1 MTTSKQVALDAQRD
15 VTQLQPHRSRLPTFF
30 YLLSF
35 APPCPPIWKDPRG
48 FFTHPIVLYVVG
60 FVTACAAGVSMPS
73 LDLLYGYWTNGIT
86 PGSSTSS
93 GILARS
99 SQVAWIMTVIGAVSL
114 ALNCVY
120 ARQNTLSSTSA
131 DPLHVLPAHAVL
143 FLTCFASASHNLTVR
158 LRHTYVASIIV
169 QDQAFFDVVGPGE
182 IASRASKDISTIR
195 TALGEKMAFIVW
207 ALATLLTGLIS
218 AFINAPRLAGV
229 LFALIPFTVI
239 VFALLGWA
247 TDLVSTPA
255 LALEGRA
262 ASLVEQT
269 ISSVRIV
276 QAFGMAQHLI
286 RRLNQDMLERL
297 ERLGLGRSLIRGV
310 EQSTIYTI
318 LNLSYSTSFWFGSI
332 QIARG
337 DASIGAVLTTFFNIL
352 NALFAL
358 ANAVPHLAI
367 LFEGYV
373 ALGSLRKQIERVPAI
388 DVRNQGGSKQ
398 PGNLDKATPAFELRN
413 INFAYPSRP
422 FTKSLDDVS
431 ARIERG
437 QVTAFVGPSG
447 SGKTTIASLLMREY
461 DPETCNWRNPVDPLP
476 EAEQREAEEAAK
488 ANKAKKGRL
497 PFLTHEKS
505 DSSDGTPSE
514 KAAPTDIE
522 AKRSRVTGSGLV
534 SYQGQDLRSYNL
546 RWLRSQV
553 AVVSQHPQLFTAS
566 ILDNVAAGLREDAVV
581 EDKRALCIEAL
592 KKADAWH
599 FVEKL
604 PQGIDTVV
612 SGGRVGLL
620 SGGQRQ
626 RVAIARA
633 LVREPEVLIL
643 DEGTSALDS
652 ATEDRIKVMLQEEQR
667 RRGMTLVLIA
677 HRLSTIREADK
688 IIVMAKGEV
697 RDQGTYD
704 ELMSAEREDQT
715 FREMAVAQQ
724 AAQEMPVV
732 EPSSRR
738 RNSLSTLATSTA
750 IDGRTAAGG
759 GSDGRGNRRGTL
771 DTPTPPPP
779 ASHALRRLSSA
790 YSGRGGGH
798 PEHSAASAAAAAAA
812 AATTAG
818 PTNAQDAAGISH
830 VLSAKDE
837 DTAREENELGEDTA
851 SSPRVRLRWRSLFAT
866 LSHRKWFFLIGILG
880 AIIGGGSFPVAGYL
894 TGRAVDALSIEGN
907 NAELRRQSNDWA
919 LYFFILALAD
929 LVIFLVNAFFLELAS
944 ESVVRKL
951 KVDGLRALLR
961 QEIGFFDQEDSASG
975 ALTSAVSSHPSNVG
989 AATGLILSQVILS
1002 LTNLLGSLILGL
1014 VLSWKAT
1021 LVCLAPVFVLFV
1033 AGFAEVAALE
1043 RYETMASKPSGKA
1056 AAYISEIMD
1065 GVRTVSALG
1074 RESEVIEKFDDESRS
1089 DPHRY
1094 KFLALGALGFATGQA
1109 MVLFLS
1115 ALVFYWGGKL
1125 LSQDDLG
1132 ISQLYAVF
1140 EAVIIGAF
1148 SAGRLFTYI
1157 GDYSRAYSSF
1167 GQIQAWLSRKPR
1179 VASIA
1184 EQQGEPKEAG
1194 ASATRGD
1201 IVFSRVEM
1209 RYPQRPSHAAL
1220 RCLDLT
1226 IQSGSNVAFCGTSGS
1241 GKSSLLALIERFY
1254 DPRRG
1259 TITFG
1264 GIDSRSMSIDE
1275 LRAGIAYVS
1284 QDPVL
1289 FEGSLRWNIAL
1300 GANDPLAVTD
1310 EAIESAL
1317 EQACIL
1323 DFVRTLP
1330 SGLDTDIGM
1339 KGAQLSGGQ
1348 KQRLCIARAILR
1360 DAPLLLLDEATSAL
1374 DATSEKSVQR
1384 ALDRASVGRTTV
1396 TIAHRLSTI
1405 RKADVIHVVEDGS
1418 IVESGSHDE
1427 LLARG
1432 GRYRDLV
1439 AAQL

>member
-1 MTTSKQVALDAQRD
+1 MASPRKDVDEAEVISPCRSRGDIVD
-15 VTQLQPHRSRLPTFF
+15 VTQLRPHRSRLPTFF

-35 APPCPPIWKDPRG
+35 APPCPAIWRDPRG
-48 FFTHPIVLYVVG
+48 FVTHPLVLYAIG
-60 FVTACAAGVSMPS
+60 FVTALAAGVSMPS

-99 SQVAWIMTVIGAVSL
+99 SQVAWIMTVIGVVSL
-114 ALNCVY
+114 GLNW
-120 ARQNTLSSTSA
+120 
-131 DPLHVLPAHAVL
+131 L

-169 QDQAFFDVVGPGE
+169 QDQAFFDVAGPGE
-182 IASRASKDISTIR
+182 IASRASKDVSTVR
-195 TALGEKMAFIVW
+195 TALGEKMAFVIW
-207 ALATLLTGLIS
+207 ALATLVTGLIS

-229 LFALIPFTVI
+229 LFALIPFTVL
-239 VFALLGWA
+239 VFAVLGWA

-255 LALEGRA
+255 LAVEGKA

-269 ISSVRIV
+269 LSSVRIV

-286 RRLNQDMLERL
+286 RRLNEGMLERL
-297 ERLGLGRSLIRGV
+297 ERLGLGRSLIRGI

-337 DASIGAVLTTFFNIL
+337 TTSVGAVLTTFFNIL

-373 ALGSLRKQIERVPAI
+373 ALGSLRKQIERVPVI
-388 DVRNQGGSKQ
+388 DVRDQSGRKEAAK
-398 PGNLDKATPAFELRN
+398 LDAPAFELHD
-413 INFAYPSRP
+413 ITFAYPSRP
-422 FTKSLDDVS
+422 FSKSLNHVS
-431 ARIERG
+431 ATVQRG

-476 EAEQREAEEAAK
+476 EVEQREADEEKKAAK
-488 ANKAKKGRL
+488 MKRGRL
-497 PFLTHEKS
+497 PLIKREKS
-505 DSSDGTPSE
+505 TESRASSTGAE
-514 KAAPTDIE
+514 KGAGSADLE
-522 AKRSRVTGSGLV
+522 AKRSRVVGSGLV
-534 SYQGQDLRSYNL
+534 TYQGADLRSYNL

-566 ILDNVAAGLREDAVV
+566 IFENVAAGLREGISPDEA
-581 EDKRALCIEAL
+581 RPRCIEAL

-652 ATEDRIKVMLQEEQR
+652 ATEDRIKVMLQEEQKKR
-667 RRGMTLVLIA
+667 DMTLVLIA

-688 IIVMAKGEV
+688 IVVMAKGEV

-704 ELMSAEREDQT
+704 ELMREERDDQT
-715 FREMAVAQQ
+715 FREMALAQQ
-724 AAQEMPVV
+724 AAVTEVDD
-732 EPSSRR
+732 PSPKRR
-738 RNSLSTLATSTA
+738 TSVSTLATSTA
-750 IDGRTAAGG
+750 IDGRGE
-759 GSDGRGNRRGTL
+759 GRHGRGTL
-771 DTPTPPPP
+771 DARKPSLTST
-779 ASHALRRLSSA
+779 ASSSNPLKRLPSSF
-790 YSGRGGGH
+790 SGRGASH
-798 PEHSAASAAAAAAA
+798 PEHTAKAVAADAQAI
-812 AATTAG
+812 AG
-818 PTNAQDAAGISH
+818 PSTAQDAAGITR
-830 VLSAKDE
+830 VLSAKEQDG
-837 DTAREENELGEDTA
+837 AAAQEEEGLGGDKKEPA
-851 SSPRVRLRWRSLFAT
+851 PRPRMRALFRILA
-866 LSHRKWFFLIGILG
+866 HRKWFFLVGILG

-894 TGRAVDALSIEGN
+894 TGRAVDSLSIEGN
-907 NAELRRQSNDWA
+907 NRELRRQSDAWA

-961 QEIGFFDQEDSASG
+961 QEIGFFDQEESASG

-1056 AAYISEIMD
+1056 AAYISEVMD

-1074 RESEVIEKFDDESRS
+1074 RESEVMRTFDSESRS

-1125 LSQDDLG
+1125 LSEDELG

-1167 GQIQAWLSRKPR
+1167 GQIQAWLIRKPK
-1179 VASIA
+1179 VATI
-1184 EQQGEPKEAG
+1184 EPATITSTTPEKQSESDVAT
-1194 ASATRGD
+1194 SATRGD
-1201 IVFSRVEM
+1201 IVFSGVEM
-1209 RYPQRPSHAAL
+1209 RYPQRPQHAAL
-1220 RCLDLT
+1220 RSLDLT
-1226 IQSGSNVAFCGTSGS
+1226 IQSGTNVAFCGTSGS
-1241 GKSSLLALIERFY
+1241 GKSSILSLIERFY
-1254 DPRRG
+1254 DPTRG

-1264 GIDSRSMSIDE
+1264 GVDSRSMSIE
-1275 LRAGIAYVS
+1275 SLRARIAYVS

-1289 FEGSLRWNIAL
+1289 FEGPLRWNIAL
-1300 GANDPLAVTD
+1300 GAQDPTSVSD
-1310 EAIESAL
+1310 EAIENAL

-1330 SGLDTDIGM
+1330 QGLETDIGM

-1405 RKADVIHVVEDGS
+1405 RNADVIHVVEEGD
-1418 IVESGSHDE
+1418 IVESGGHEE
-1427 LLARG
+1427 LLKRR